1 MTPTALERSRRNLA
15 ATWCAGGVVL
25 AAVAWLAWSAGSVE
39 PRLPSLEPRLP
50 SLEPRLSSREPRVSS
65 LEAGAPATV
74 AGAPTGAGS
83 GAFELASAPVD
94 IALFEGRL
102 SPKPPPPPAAVE
114 VASGRIASLSLIAIS
129 LVDGAYVAAIYD
141 AREDRVHL
149 VESGARL
156 AEVEVA
162 AVLPREVSLREGG
175 ALVTLR
181 LVEARSG
188 AEGGGL

>member
-1 MTPTALERSRRNLA
+1 MTPAALARSRRNLA
-15 ATWCAGGVVL
+15 ATWCAGGIVL
-25 AAVAWLAWSAGSVE
+25 AGVAWWALAAGAVE
-39 PRLPSLEPRLP
+39 PRLPSLE
-50 SLEPRLSSREPRVSS
+50 
-65 LEAGAPATV
+65 AGAPATA
-74 AGAPTGAGS
+74 AGAPAGAGS
-83 GAFELASAPVD
+83 GAVELASAPID
-94 IALFEGRL
+94 SALFEGRL
-102 SPKPPPPPAAVE
+102 SPKPPPPPAAAE

-141 AREDRVHL
+141 ARDDRVHL

-162 AVLPREVSLREGG
+162 AVSPREVALREGG
-175 ALVTLR
+175 TLVTLR

>member
-1 MTPTALERSRRNLA
+1 MTPAALARSRRNLA
-15 ATWCAGGVVL
+15 ATWCAGCIVL
-25 AAVAWLAWSAGSVE
+25 AGVAWWALAAGSVE
-39 PRLPSLEPRLP
+39 PRLPSLE
-50 SLEPRLSSREPRVSS
+50 
-65 LEAGAPATV
+65 AGAPATA
-74 AGAPTGAGS
+74 AGAPAGAGS
-83 GAFELASAPVD
+83 GAVELASAPIY

-102 SPKPPPPPAAVE
+102 SPKPPPPPAAAE

-141 AREDRVHL
+141 ARDDRVHL

-162 AVLPREVSLREGG
+162 AVLPREVALREGG
-175 ALVTLR
+175 TLVTLR
-181 LVEARSG
+181 LVEARPG

>member
-1 MTPTALERSRRNLA
+1 MTPTALERSRRKLA

-25 AAVAWLAWSAGSVE
+25 AAVAWWAWSAGSVE
-39 PRLPSLEPRLP
+39 PRLPSLEPRL
-50 SLEPRLSSREPRVSS
+50 SS

-74 AGAPTGAGS
+74 AGAPATGAGS

>member
-1 MTPTALERSRRNLA
+1 MTPTTLERSRRILG
-15 ATWCAGGVVL
+15 ATWCAGGAVL

-39 PRLPSLEPRLP
+39 PRLPSLE
-50 SLEPRLSSREPRVSS
+50 
-65 LEAGAPATV
+65 AGAPATA

-83 GAFELASAPVD
+83 GAVELASAPIDV
-94 IALFEGRL
+94 ALFEGRL
-102 SPKPPPPPAAVE
+102 SPKPPPPTAAAE
-114 VASGRIASLSLIAIS
+114 VARGRIASLSLIAIS
-129 LVDGAYVAAIYD
+129 VVDGAYVAAIYD

-162 AVLPREVSLREGG
+162 AVSPREVSLREGG
-175 ALVTLR
+175 TLVTLR
-181 LVEARSG
+181 LVEARPG

>member
-1 MTPTALERSRRNLA
+1 MTPAALARSRRNLR
-15 ATWCAGGVVL
+15 ATWCVGGVVL
-25 AAVAWLAWSAGSVE
+25 AGVAWWAWAAGSVE
-39 PRLPSLEPRLP
+39 PRLPSLETGFAATAAGGTAPLDPRAV
-50 SLEPRLSSREPRVSS
+50 EP
-65 LEAGAPATV
+65 
-74 AGAPTGAGS
+74 
-83 GAFELASAPVD
+83 ASAPIDV
-94 IALFEGRL
+94 ALFEGRL

-114 VASGRIASLSLIAIS
+114 TAGGRIASLSLIAIS
-129 LVDGAYVAAIYD
+129 LVEGAYVAAIYD

-149 VESGARL
+149 VESGAHL

-181 LVEARSG
+181 LVEARPG